1 MMRELVGG
9 VDVSRETY
17 DRLKAFEELVRKWT
31 VKINLISPATI
42 GQIWERHILDS
53 VQVWP
58 LAPQDALSWVDIGS
72 GGGFPGIVMA
82 ILAKEF
88 RPEMTVTLI
97 ESDQRK
103 CAFLRTAGRE
113 LGLNIKV
120 LSERVESVAPMG
132 ADVMTARALAAL
144 DVLMGF
150 ADRHLTPDAVAIFPK
165 GRAFEAEV
173 SDARQQWQFSLE
185 IYESM
190 TDPEARLL
198 RVERITRA

>member
-1 MMRELVGG
+1 MRDMVAGL
-9 VDVSRETY
+9 DVSRETY
-17 DRLKAFEELVRKWT
+17 ERLEAFKELVRKWT

-58 LAPQDALSWVDIGS
+58 LAPENARSWVDIGS

-88 RPEMTVTLI
+88 RPEMIVTLI

-150 ADRHLTPDAVAIFPK
+150 ADRHLSEDAVAIFPK
-165 GRAFEAEV
+165 GRAFEGEV
-173 SDARQQWQFSLE
+173 QEARKQWQFSLE

-198 RVERITRA
+198 RVERIARA